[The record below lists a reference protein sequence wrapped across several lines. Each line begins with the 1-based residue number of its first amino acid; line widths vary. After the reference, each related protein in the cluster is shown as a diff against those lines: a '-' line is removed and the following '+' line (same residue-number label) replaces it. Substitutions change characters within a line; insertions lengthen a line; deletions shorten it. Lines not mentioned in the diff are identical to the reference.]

1 MKLTDQQIY
10 DTIMGLIEQKGP
22 KFTTEDLAKKLHT
35 SKRTIYQ
42 RFSNKE
48 ELISQMIDFLF
59 TDIAQKAACLKNDPE
74 LSAYEKIEKYV
85 RDFPSTYQIGYIL
98 RYSKEIA
105 QRYPK
110 QWDKF
115 NRKVNEISSTFYR
128 ILINDP
134 NTRKLTITEKK
145 LLALMLQKAMQ
156 ILLNGDFLRQHQLDF
171 WDAVTAMYRILFHG
185 IFKPKTI
192 K

>member
-1 MKLTDQQIY
+1 MKLTDQQMY
-10 DTIMGLIEQKGP
+10 DTIIELIKQKGP
-22 KFTTEDLAKKLHT
+22 KFTTEDLAHRLHT

-42 RFSNKE
+42 RFASKE
-48 ELISQMIDFLF
+48 ELMSQMIDFLF
-59 TDIAQKAACLKNDPE
+59 TDLAQKAANLKNDPQ

-115 NRKVNEISSTFYR
+115 NHKVDEISNTFYR
-128 ILINDP
+128 ILISDP
-134 NTRKLTITEKK
+134 NTRKLTATEKK
-145 LLALMLQKAMQ
+145 LLALMLQKATQ
-156 ILLNGDFLRQHQLDF
+156 ILLNGDFLQQQQLDF
-171 WDAVTAMYRILFHG
+171 WEAVAAMHEILFHG
-185 IFKPKTI
+185 IFKSKT
-192 K
+192 KN